1 MLSKIEKWW
10 KRLIAAGL
18 IVSLFSIGFVVYPK
32 EKKTVLT
39 FGMFAGNQWDVP
51 DDNCYKII
59 DEAIE
64 EFEKENPNVIVKYD
78 SGILKDDYSEWISQ
92 RALEGNLPDVFMIL
106 PEDFST
112 FSSTGMLKNLNDL
125 MKGDR
130 SFKKC
135 DYYQESYDAGKY
147 GEGQYALPYESVPTL
162 MFVNKSLLQK
172 EGVSMPDNQWTW
184 DDFYNICKKVTKDTN
199 GDGRLDQFGVYDY
212 DWDDA
217 VYSNGGGL
225 FHPSGT
231 ACNLSSEHIEN
242 SILFVKKVRQL
253 SDFQNMTADDFDTG
267 KIAFRPMTF
276 SEFRTYKPYP
286 WKINKYFE
294 FQWDCMKLPS
304 GPDGE
309 NKTKVDHLMM
319 GINRRTAN
327 STLAWKFLK
336 KLTYDTKTQ
345 QKLFRDSH
353 GISSLKSVTNSK
365 EAEKILEKDMGK
377 DTIVKIK
384 LLDQVMKESL
394 QTPKFHKYNEVF
406 RHIDSEMQKILTEDE
421 EFDANILKLNKEADE
436 MLNP

>member
-1 MLSKIEKWW
+1 
-10 KRLIAAGL
+10 
-18 IVSLFSIGFVVYPK
+18 
-32 EKKTVLT
+32 
-39 FGMFAGNQWDVP
+39 
-51 DDNCYKII
+51 
-59 DEAIE
+59 
-64 EFEKENPNVIVKYD
+64 
-78 SGILKDDYSEWISQ
+78 
-92 RALEGNLPDVFMIL
+92 
-106 PEDFST
+106 
-112 FSSTGMLKNLNDL
+112 
-125 MKGDR
+125 
-130 SFKKC
+130 
-135 DYYQESYDAGKY
+135 
-147 GEGQYALPYESVPTL
+147 
-162 MFVNKSLLQK
+162 
-172 EGVSMPDNQWTW
+172 
-184 DDFYNICKKVTKDTN
+184 
-199 GDGRLDQFGVYDY
+199 
-212 DWDDA
+212 
-217 VYSNGGGL
+217 
-225 FHPSGT
+225 
-231 ACNLSSEHIEN
+231 
-242 SILFVKKVRQL
+242 
-253 SDFQNMTADDFDTG
+253 
-267 KIAFRPMTF
+267 
-276 SEFRTYKPYP
+276 
-286 WKINKYFE
+286 
-294 FQWDCMKLPS
+294 MKLPS